1 MKAHCCVCGM
11 EGICSKEGTVREF
24 SIMKD
29 SKMASASIIIIS
41 FYFQLTL
48 VR

>member
-1 MKAHCCVCGM
+1 MV
-11 EGICSKEGTVREF
+11 SKESYNREGTARES

-41 FYFQLTL
+41 FYFHQTL